1 MEDGGERIMTRLL
14 QQAFTTV
21 SANLSPDRQDRLAQL
36 MMANVGR
43 LEEALEAAWDEQ
55 VFEASAIEA
64 MESHRVRSL
73 LKQVAEK
80 HRSNGGRATE
90 AG

>member
-1 MEDGGERIMTRLL
+1 MTRLL

-21 SANLSPDRQDRLAQL
+21 SDNLSPDGQDRLARL

-55 VFEASAIEA
+55 VFEVSAVEA
-64 MESHRVRSL
+64 MGSERVRSL

-80 HRSNGGRATE
+80 RGGLATE

>member
-1 MEDGGERIMTRLL
+1 MTRLL

-21 SANLSPDRQDRLAQL
+21 SDNLSLDGQDRLAQL

-55 VFEASAIEA
+55 VFEVSAVEA
-64 MESHRVRSL
+64 MESERVRSL
-73 LKQVAEK
+73 LKKVAEK
-80 HRSNGGRATE
+80 HSTNGGLATE